1 MSIAWKKSCK
11 PLRTII
17 ETISFLNRE
26 LSSAMPVTIRHATEK
41 DAALIADLS
50 RQTFY
55 ETFAAQ
61 NTTADMEKFMQEQ
74 FTREALMA
82 EVGAAG
88 NLFLLAFL
96 NEEPVG
102 YARLRETKEPVEM
115 ELARIYALAAAIG
128 KGVGK
133 ALMEASIALARAQ
146 GKQALWLGVW
156 EHNQRAIRFYTA
168 WGFEKVG
175 EHDFRLGNDMQRDW
189 IMQKK
194 L

>member
-1 MSIAWKKSCK
+1 MN
-11 PLRTII
+11 L
-17 ETISFLNRE
+17 
-26 LSSAMPVTIRHATEK
+26 TIRHATTA

-61 NTTADMEKFMQEQ
+61 NTAADMEKFLAVQ
-74 FTREALMA
+74 FTRDALLA

-88 NLFLLAFL
+88 KTFLLAYTAG
-96 NEEPVG
+96 EVAG
-102 YARLRETKEPVEM
+102 YACLRAGTTADALEIARL
-115 ELARIYALAAAIG
+115 YATTAMIG

-133 ALMEASIALARAQ
+133 ALMQACIDLAKQ
-146 GKQALWLGVW
+146 HGKKILCLGVW
-156 EHNQRAIRFYTA
+156 EKNARAIAFYTA

-175 EHDFRLGNDMQRDW
+175 EHDFVLGNDVQRDW
-189 IMQKK
+189 IMQKI

>member
-1 MSIAWKKSCK
+1 
-11 PLRTII
+11 
-17 ETISFLNRE
+17 
-26 LSSAMPVTIRHATEK
+26 MPVTIRHATEK

-61 NTTADMEKFMQEQ
+61 NTAADMEKFMQEQ
-74 FTREALMA
+74 FTRAALMA
-82 EVGAAG
+82 EVSAAG
-88 NLFLLAFL
+88 NVFLLAIL
-96 NEEPVG
+96 DGEPVG
-102 YARLRETKEPVEM
+102 YARLRETETPGEM
-115 ELARIYALAAAIG
+115 EVARIYAVAAAIG

-133 ALMEASIALARAQ
+133 ALMQASVAIAQAQ
-146 GKQALWLGVW
+146 GKQAIWLGVW
-156 EHNQRAIRFYTA
+156 EHNQRAIQFYTA

-175 EHDFRLGNDMQRDW
+175 EHDFQLGNDVQRDW